1 MRVGGYSR
9 RQVSLVF
16 LTNCRVAGA
25 MIRMKP
31 SWSVLFV
38 LLTATVQSS
47 MAQSAGKQLATV
59 DGQAIMESQVL
70 TAARADLGKLDAN
83 RPQPQRAYDRARLQ
97 ILWKALDGLVED
109 KLIALEV
116 VKQQTTKEHLLEAEV
131 ESNVETPSPDEV
143 DAFYEANK
151 AQIPGVKAQVLPQV
165 RQYMIDASRRRYRTM
180 LIENLKR
187 SHRVVTYLD
196 PLRTEIAIS
205 GYPAKGPANAPVT
218 IVEFADFECPYC
230 GGLYPTLK
238 QIESN
243 YANKVRL
250 VYRQFPLVNSHPHAQ
265 KAAEA
270 SLCAMEQGRFWEFY
284 DSMFSR
290 QHELEV
296 PQLKARALALKM
308 STDAFNTCL
317 DSGRQAAAIRK
328 DQEDGRKSGVSST
341 PTLFINGRLLSGN
354 RPYAELRA
362 VIEDELQ
369 RARPAK

>member
-1 MRVGGYSR
+1 
-9 RQVSLVF
+9 
-16 LTNCRVAGA
+16 

-31 SWSVLFV
+31 IWSVLFFV
-38 LLTATVQSS
+38 LLATLQSS
-47 MAQSAGKQLATV
+47 LAQSAGKPLATV
-59 DGQAIMESQVL
+59 DGQAITESQVL
-70 TAARADLGKLDAN
+70 AAARTDLAKLDAN
-83 RPQPQRAYDRARLQ
+83 RTQPQVAYDRAHLQ

-109 KLIALEV
+109 KLVAAEAA
-116 VKQQTTKEHLLEAEV
+116 KQHITREHLLEAEV
-131 ESNVETPSPDEV
+131 ESNVETPSPAEV
-143 DAFYEANK
+143 EAFYEANK

-165 RQYMIDASRRRYRTM
+165 RQYMIDASRRRFRTM

-196 PLRTEIAIS
+196 PLRTEVAIS
-205 GYPAKGPANAPVT
+205 GYPAKGPTNAPVT

-230 GGLYPTLK
+230 GSLYPTLK

-243 YANKVRL
+243 YADKVQL

-290 QHELEV
+290 QTELEV
-296 PQLKARALALKM
+296 PQLKQRAVALKM
-308 STDAFNTCL
+308 NTAAFNTCL
-317 DSGRQAAAIRK
+317 DSGTQAAAIRK

-369 RARPAK
+369 RARTTK